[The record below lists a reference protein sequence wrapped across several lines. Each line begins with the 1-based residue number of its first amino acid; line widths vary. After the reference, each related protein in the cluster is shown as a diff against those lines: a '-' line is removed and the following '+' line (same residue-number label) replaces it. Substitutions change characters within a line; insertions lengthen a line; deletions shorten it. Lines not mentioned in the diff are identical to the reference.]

1 MITIKKYPNR
11 RLYNTST
18 STYITLKEIQDLIL
32 DGERVEIVDSKTNAN
47 VTTATL
53 LLHALDPE
61 VIEALVPG
69 FWMQDLMRMP
79 SNESRLSAIQAP
91 DDSEESSES
100 ETQEEKTLPKVA
112 IIQPVDMI
120 VAALEEDSESSDSDS
135 EVTIVRA
142 GKPPT
147 EPVIANMDTSQP
159 IEVQVSMDAWGVS
172 GEIEDTEIP
181 SFWSDILSDT
191 SALEDVSDSEVVESS
206 DEGLFDQ
213 PETVVVRH
221 REPVMAVPEPIQPL
235 TVSFQSDGVDDA
247 DVQLVASEDELVK
260 NSEEAL
266 SKDGPDMSSE
276 EMASSFSH
284 PEEESLE
291 SKGGQENED
300 TGSPPVVRPS
310 VNAVSESTTPVSSS
324 DASLIPNATS
334 KSEQMKA
341 RLAAMRSNLKR

>member
-61 VIEALVPG
+61 IIEALVPG
-69 FWMQDLMRMP
+69 FWMQDLMRMT

-213 PETVVVRH
+213 PETVVVRY
-221 REPVMAVPEPIQPL
+221 REPVMAVLEPIQPL
-235 TVSFQSDGVDDA
+235 TVSLQSDGVDDA
-247 DVQLVASEDELVK
+247 DVQLVASEEELEK
-260 NSEEAL
+260 SSEEV
-266 SKDGPDMSSE
+266 SKDGPDRSS
-276 EMASSFSH
+276 EMASSFRILRRS
-284 PEEESLE
+284 PL
-291 SKGGQENED
+291 NLR
-300 TGSPPVVRPS
+300 GSRKRGHWFTTSSTS
-310 VNAVSESTTPVSSS
+310 VCKCCSESTTPVSSS

-334 KSEQMKA
+334 KSE
-341 RLAAMRSNLKR
+341 